1 MPNPFYDREERRIRS
16 LLRIIIHAA
25 LFIVLVSVAVLLISP
40 IALAGYN
47 APPTS
52 EEIAADKAFTA
63 LATVASLVV
72 MTFMMWLMGHF
83 IDRRNFTDFGLWVAQ
98 RMWWR
103 DLAFGL
109 ALGVVLQGAIFL
121 FQWAVGWIDITG
133 ALVASSGAF
142 ATAILLPVITY
153 ISVGIYEEMLSRGYH
168 LLNFAEGLNSR
179 FIGPRA
185 AVLIAWVLSSLVF
198 GVLHYFNPES
208 GLMST
213 FNISVAGLFL
223 GLGYILTRSLA
234 IPIGLH
240 ISWNFAQGNIF
251 GFPVSGTSAGAT
263 FIAIEQGGP
272 ELWTGGAFG
281 PEKGMIGLIAIIIGM
296 VITVV
301 YLRIMYGPL
310 RIQTELAEYTP
321 RKHQQKDTPETA
333 TIPADGQST
342 A

>member
-1 MPNPFYDREERRIRS
+1 MPNPFYNREEHRIRS
-16 LLRIIIHAA
+16 LLRIIIHGA
-25 LFIVLVSVAVLLISP
+25 LFLTINLFAVSVMLLVVFTEIPSSEEMFTNQLYLTLTT
-40 IALAGYN
+40 ASVLAG
-47 APPTS
+47 
-52 EEIAADKAFTA
+52 
-63 LATVASLVV
+63 TVAL
-72 MTFMMWLMGHF
+72 TLLMGHF

-208 GLMST
+208 DLMST

-321 RKHQQKDTPETA
+321 RKHQQKDTSETA